1 MYSGSYWFKR
11 FVNECKT
18 ISPHI
23 RIIPIKMGF
32 YRIYWKDAYLH
43 EVYSEMPPKGYD
55 RETEDPRLESLSYYQ
70 EFEDEV
76 ETVRTVKNFVEGYY
90 DSIDKIKTR
99 VYLLRNNQEFADNA
113 HKAYAQH
120 IVK

>member
-1 MYSGSYWFKR
+1 MTGSYSFKR
-11 FVNECKT
+11 FVKECKS

-23 RIIPIKMGF
+23 RIVPIKMGF
-32 YRIYWKDAYLH
+32 YRIYWKDAYVH
-43 EVYSEMPPKGYD
+43 EVYSEMPPLGYD
-55 RETEDPRLESLSYYQ
+55 IEVEDPRLEDFSYFQ
-70 EFEDEV
+70 EFEDDV
-76 ETVRTVKNFVEGYY
+76 EFVRTVKNYVEGYY

-99 VYLLRNNQEFADNA
+99 VYLLRNDAEFAENA

>member
-1 MYSGSYWFKR
+1 
-11 FVNECKT
+11 
-18 ISPHI
+18 
-23 RIIPIKMGF
+23 MGF

-55 RETEDPRLESLSYYQ
+55 QESFDPRLDSLSYYQ

-90 DSIDKIKTR
+90 DSIDKIRTR
-99 VYLLRNNQEFADNA
+99 VYLLRNNQEFAEKA
-113 HKAYAQH
+113 HNAYAQH